1 MKDYELLYKYESMAN
16 DGNITIRL
24 PKELKD
30 KFIAKIGG
38 NRNMGKFIREAMIQE
53 LSKKP
58 KIVVAIDE
66 NTQEPPQ

>member
-24 PKELKD
+24 PKELKERFL
-30 KFIAKIGG
+30 KEIGS
-38 NRNMGKFIREAMIQE
+38 NRAMGKFIREAMIQE

-58 KIVVAIDE
+58 KMVVAIE
-66 NTQEPPQ
+66 EKAKEPPQ

>member
-24 PKELKD
+24 PKELKE
-30 KFIAKIGG
+30 KFLKEIGS
-38 NRNMGKFIREAMIQE
+38 NRAMGKFIREAMIQE

-58 KIVVAIDE
+58 KMVVAIE
-66 NTQEPPQ
+66 EKAQEPPQ

>member
-24 PKELKD
+24 PQELKERFL
-30 KFIAKIGG
+30 KEVGG
-38 NRNMGKFIREAMIQE
+38 SRKMGKFIREAMIQE

-58 KIVVAIDE
+58 KIVVAIE
-66 NTQEPPQ
+66 EKAQEPPQ

>member
-30 KFIAKIGG
+30 KFIDKIGG

-58 KIVVAIDE
+58 KMVVAIEE
-66 NTQEPPQ
+66 NAQEPPQ

>member
-24 PKELKD
+24 PKELKER
-30 KFIAKIGG
+30 FLEEIGS
-38 NRNMGKFIREAMIQE
+38 NRAMGKFIREAMIQE

-58 KIVVAIDE
+58 KMVVAIEE